1 MEVPKLNVIA
11 GEAVLGMRKAQALK
25 PTPGTFRSGNTC
37 EGLKRSGITSS

>member
-11 GEAVLGMRKAQALK
+11 SEPVLGTGEAQALK